1 MIKTEKSSS
10 INTRLTVV
18 EEIFDTYPYIFS

>member
-1 MIKTEKSSS
+1 MIKTEKSRS